1 MERIFP
7 KYMRTNELKNEI
19 YEVKNW
25 EEKIKRKNLK
35 YKTTN
40 YIYNFQQNETM
51 RSFDESIY
59 TGKINIGEVEMDQAI
74 Y

>member
-1 MERIFP
+1 
-7 KYMRTNELKNEI
+7 MRTNKLKNEI

>member
-7 KYMRTNELKNEI
+7 KYMRTNKLKNEI

-40 YIYNFQQNETM
+40 YIYNFQENETM

-59 TGKINIGEVEMDQAI
+59 TGKINIGDVEMDQAI

>member
-7 KYMRTNELKNEI
+7 KYMRTNKLINEI

-25 EEKIKRKNLK
+25 EEKIKRKDLK

-40 YIYNFQQNETM
+40 YTYNFQQNETM

>member
-7 KYMRTNELKNEI
+7 KYMRTNKLINEI

-25 EEKIKRKNLK
+25 EEKIKRKDLK

-40 YIYNFQQNETM
+40 YTYNFQQNETM

-59 TGKINIGEVEMDQAI
+59 TGKINIGDVEMDQAI

>member
-1 MERIFP
+1 
-7 KYMRTNELKNEI
+7 MRTNKLKNEI

-40 YIYNFQQNETM
+40 YIYNFQENETM

>member
-7 KYMRTNELKNEI
+7 KYMRTNKLINKI

-25 EEKIKRKNLK
+25 EEKIKRKDLK

-40 YIYNFQQNETM
+40 YTYNFQQNETM

-59 TGKINIGEVEMDQAI
+59 TGKINIGDVEMDQAI

>member
-7 KYMRTNELKNEI
+7 KYMRTNKLKNEI

>member
-7 KYMRTNELKNEI
+7 KYMRTNKLKNEI

-25 EEKIKRKNLK
+25 EEKIKRKDLK

-40 YIYNFQQNETM
+40 YTYNFQQNETM

-59 TGKINIGEVEMDQAI
+59 TGKINIGDVEMDQAI

>member
-7 KYMRTNELKNEI
+7 KYMRTNKLINEI

-25 EEKIKRKNLK
+25 EEKIKRKDLK

-40 YIYNFQQNETM
+40 YTYNFQQNEMM

-59 TGKINIGEVEMDQAI
+59 TGKINIGDVEMDQAI